1 MPETAI
7 PFTTFRFS
15 VQVRVPGISNEI
27 CQASFSECDG
37 LEMTMQP
44 KTIREGGNNTSQI
57 HLVGPLSYGRLQL
70 KRGMTSNAHLWGWF
84 ERVMEPGRHDL
95 RADAVVNLLAADSGE
110 VDASFF
116 LGRCLPVK
124 LKVPSLNAKDGVIA
138 IEEMQLA
145 YETLRLRRG

>member
-27 CQASFSECDG
+27 CQASFSECTG

-70 KRGMTSNAHLWGWF
+70 KRGMTRSAHLWGWF
-84 ERVMEPGRHDL
+84 ERVMEPGRHGL
-95 RADAVVNLLAADSGE
+95 RADAVVNLLAADSGQ

-124 LKVPSLNAKDGVIA
+124 LKAPSLNAKDGVVA